1 MERRPGYA
9 ADARLLIIN
18 CDDLQAPSAVGRR
31 CNSRSSGSGR
41 PATRNR
47 SRTRADRT
55 HSYFIERLWRSMK
68 TLSIQRTRPY
78 MLIRMSASSSFS
90 TAVNAKLLNW
100 LP

>member
-1 MERRPGYA
+1 
-9 ADARLLIIN
+9 
-18 CDDLQAPSAVGRR
+18 
-31 CNSRSSGSGR
+31 
-41 PATRNR
+41 
-47 SRTRADRT
+47 
-55 HSYFIERLWRSMK
+55 MK